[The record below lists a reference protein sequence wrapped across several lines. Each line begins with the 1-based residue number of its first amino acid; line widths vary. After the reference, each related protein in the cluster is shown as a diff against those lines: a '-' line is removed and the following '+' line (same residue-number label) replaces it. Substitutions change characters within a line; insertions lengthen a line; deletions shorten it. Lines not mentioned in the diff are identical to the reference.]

1 MRLLILMTVIFQNGI
16 IAVPNQPPEILEQLN
31 ELQQH
36 IKMLET
42 DSRKLMDENENFKRQ
57 IDGLLTSKVV
67 LYADME
73 DKIASQNDKI
83 ASQNDKIASQ
93 ADKIASLADKIDIM
107 QDLGL
112 KLDNDGCIKECVG
125 VEDNWQQYGNSG
137 GYVEVNFGDCGS
149 IDQQMTE
156 VISVNTWMTCD
167 GGCFMAVG
175 SNSLY
180 NLTNESFRVF
190 LNQLEWYI
198 DPSIKAGRNF
208 VQFAKEANYQLH
220 YEIKGR
226 CK

>member
-1 MRLLILMTVIFQNGI
+1 MFFIY
-16 IAVPNQPPEILEQLN
+16 EILIWVPDSGNRILI
-31 ELQQH
+31 ELVITFSWFDCTH
-36 IKMLET
+36 WCSWYK
-42 DSRKLMDENENFKRQ
+42 NA
-57 IDGLLTSKVV
+57 IDTNK
-67 LYADME
+67 
-73 DKIASQNDKI
+73 
-83 ASQNDKIASQ
+83 Q
-93 ADKIASLADKIDIM
+93 AIE
-107 QDLGL
+107 DLGL

-137 GYVEVNFGDCGS
+137 GYVEGIKYYINCNFSQNILKPFVLIIWSMKFWISVNFGDCGS